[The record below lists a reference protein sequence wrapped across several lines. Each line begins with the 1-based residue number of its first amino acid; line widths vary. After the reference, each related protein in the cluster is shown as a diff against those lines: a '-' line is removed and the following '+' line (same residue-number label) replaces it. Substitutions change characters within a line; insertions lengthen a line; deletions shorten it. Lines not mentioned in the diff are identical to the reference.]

1 MKNAN
6 KKYIYKINLNKSY
19 KFLIKT
25 LSKYLLIIYIFLTLF
40 SISKEQNEINLVIM
54 GQGNQNVLAEYY
66 DINSLSP
73 FEIFVGG
80 NLIASNEKVCNFE
93 NELNHVTI
101 RSNNPVS
108 SCENMFTDLTN
119 IIEIDL
125 SNFDTPLVE
134 SMSGMFNACVN
145 LKKITFGNFRTYS
158 LRTMHRLF
166 FNCKQLNSIDLSSF
180 DTSSVTSMVETFS
193 NCESLISIDL
203 SHFNTQNVESMVDLF
218 AYCYNLN
225 SIDVS
230 NFNTSKVSNMK

>member
-6 KKYIYKINLNKSY
+6 KKYIYKINLDKAY

-40 SISKEQNEINLVIM
+40 SISKEQNEINLVIK

-125 SNFDTPLVE
+125 SNFDTSLVE
-134 SMSGMFNACVN
+134 SMSGMFNGCVN

-166 FNCKQLNSIDLSSF
+166 FNCK
-180 DTSSVTSMVETFS
+180 
-193 NCESLISIDL
+193 
-203 SHFNTQNVESMVDLF
+203 
-218 AYCYNLN
+218 
-225 SIDVS
+225 
-230 NFNTSKVSNMK
+230 